1 MEEHSLQWAAMD
13 LDALIDRFRG
23 PLVGLLASW
32 GASPRD
38 AVELAQDAFAEAYL
52 SRERFEGEWEDA
64 GAAGAWLRGIANKL
78 WLAHGRMTRRPDAI
92 AARELAP
99 VEATEDESGE
109 DDSAARLRALIDG
122 LPQKWKTVLHLRYV
136 EDSGLEEIA
145 GLLGVSERAVE
156 GRLHRA
162 RRALKER
169 LDVAACGAAGDGAE
183 DAR

>member
-1 MEEHSLQWAAMD
+1 MD
-13 LDALIDRFRG
+13 LDDLIARFRG

-52 SRERFEGEWEDA
+52 ARERFEGEWSDA

-78 WLAHGRMTRRPDAI
+78 WLAHGRKTRRPDAI
-92 AARELAP
+92 ARRELAP
-99 VEATEDESGE
+99 AETTEPETGE
-109 DDSAARLRALIDG
+109 DDAAAHLRALIES
-122 LPQKWKTVLHLRYV
+122 LPAKWKTVLHLRYV
-136 EDSGLEEIA
+136 EDSGLAEIA
-145 GLLGVSERAVE
+145 GLLGISERAVE

-162 RRALKER
+162 RLALKER
-169 LDVAACGAAGDGAE
+169 LDAAACGAAGDGAE